1 VLLTHGEVHRYR
13 VVVEDDGV
21 GFSTDNLPVDGSG
34 HFGLS
39 IMRER
44 AEAIDADL
52 RIESENSEGTQV
64 ILEFSGPGCD

>member
-1 VLLTHGEVHRYR
+1 MYKRQHRYR

-21 GFSTDNLPVDGSG
+21 GFSTDNLPADSSG

-44 AEAIDADL
+44 ADAIDADL
-52 RIESENSEGTQV
+52 RIESENCEGTQV
-64 ILEFSGPGCD
+64 ILEFD

>member
-1 VLLTHGEVHRYR
+1 MLLTHGDVHRYR

-21 GFSTDNLPVDGSG
+21 GFSTDNLPAEGSG

-44 AEAIDADL
+44 AETIDADL
-52 RIESENSEGTQV
+52 RIESENCEGTQV
-64 ILEFSGPGCD
+64 ILEFD

>member
-1 VLLTHGEVHRYR
+1 
-13 VVVEDDGV
+13 
-21 GFSTDNLPVDGSG
+21 LPVDGSG